1 MLACPQPSHAPAY
14 VQSVKHV
21 RLLANEALCRG
32 YDLRGQP
39 QVELTLEAVIVG
51 VLLFT
56 PLLLL
61 LPTGLVFYA
70 LLAGLHL
77 AAALVRSVLAAC
89 ALLAVRSPIAAMAV
103 RWARPGLFPG
113 KIAPRYTM
121 PGDCLRVGCARC

>member
-1 MLACPQPSHAPAY
+1 M
-14 VQSVKHV
+14 
-21 RLLANEALCRG
+21 
-32 YDLRGQP
+32 RGQP

-77 AAALVRSVLAAC
+77 AAALVRSALAAC
-89 ALLAVRSPIAAMAV
+89 ALLAVRSPVAAIAV

-113 KIAPRYTM
+113 ETLPGCTM
-121 PGDCLRVGCARC
+121 HGFLDRG